1 MRYFSSKITTFYKQ
15 QKDKYDSIVITRY
28 ISFLDTYSISLEEGL
43 KALCAVFGEEGYAY
57 NFRDAGPPKVKEMIK
72 SKNMNEVIA
81 AELTYH
87 EEYFERV
94 DYYKRKI
101 SLILDNL
108 DSLSLFLV
116 KLKDIYS
123 ELVCNLNVPSGKKG
137 QTVYFRILYEQLG
150 LQSRRIFEIID
161 NLHKVNLTLQ
171 KENQPQLL

>member
-15 QKDKYDSIVITRY
+15 QKDRYDSIVITRY
-28 ISFLDTYSISLEEGL
+28 ISFLDTYSISLEESL
-43 KALCAVFGEEGYAY
+43 NALCAVFGEEGYSY

-87 EEYFERV
+87 EEYFERA

-101 SLILDNL
+101 SLILDHL
-108 DSLSLFLV
+108 DSLSLFLI

-123 ELVCNLNVPSGKKG
+123 ELVFNLKVPSNRKG

-150 LQSRRIFEIID
+150 LQSRRIFEIVD

-171 KENQPQLL
+171 KENQTQLL